1 MDVADIHKNVKILE
15 DGIPYTVDDLEF
27 TKPGKGRAIYRVKL
41 RNLIDGGVIDKT
53 YHSGEKVDEAQ
64 TTYQQEQY
72 LYKDGDHY
80 VFMNTENFEQIFVTE
95 AQIGDKKN
103 FLKEGILVDML
114 MFGERPI
121 DITLPNFIE
130 FKVLESEVAIKAQT
144 ISPQLK
150 AATIETGA
158 VIGVPSFINVGDIIK
173 VDTRNGTYVERI
185 NKK

>member
-41 RNLIDGGVIDKT
+41 RNLIDGSIIDKT
-53 YHSGEKVDEAQ
+53 YHSGEKVDEAR

-80 VFMNTENFEQIFVTE
+80 IFMNTENYEQIFVTE
-95 AQIGDKKN
+95 AQIGNKKD

-130 FKVLESEVAIKAQT
+130 FQVLESEVAIKAQT

-158 VIGVPSFINVGDIIK
+158 IIGVPTFINIGDIIK
-173 VDTRNGTYVERI
+173 VDTRSGTYVERI

>member
-1 MDVADIHKNVKILE
+1 MDVAEIHKNTKLLV
-15 DGIPYTVDDLEF
+15 DGIPCCVDDVDF

-41 RNLIDGGVIDKT
+41 RNLLDGTTTEKT
-53 YHSGEKVDEAQ
+53 FHSGEKADEAQ

-80 VFMNTENFEQIFVTE
+80 IFMNTETFEQLFVSE
-95 AQIGDKKN
+95 SQIGDKKD

-130 FKVLESEVAIKAQT
+130 FEVLESEVAIKAQT

-158 VIGVPSFINVGDIIK
+158 VIGVPTFINVGDIIK
-173 VDTRNGTYVERI
+173 VDTRTGTYVERI

>member
-1 MDVADIHKNVKILE
+1 MDVGDIHKNVKILE
-15 DGIPYTVDDLEF
+15 GGIPYTVDDLEF

-41 RNLIDGGVIDKT
+41 RNLIDGSIIDKT
-53 YHSGEKVDEAQ
+53 YHSGEKVDEAH

-80 VFMNTENFEQIFVTE
+80 IFMNTENYEQIFVTE
-95 AQIGDKKN
+95 AQISNKKDY
-103 FLKEGILVDML
+103 LKEGILVDML

-130 FKVLESEVAIKAQT
+130 FKVLESDIAIKAQT

-150 AATIETGA
+150 SATIETGA
-158 VIGVPSFINVGDIIK
+158 VIGVPSFINVGDLIK
-173 VDTRNGTYVERI
+173 VDTRSGTYVERI

>member
-1 MDVADIHKNVKILE
+1 MDVADIHKNAKILE

-27 TKPGKGRAIYRVKL
+27 TKPGKGRAIYRVRL
-41 RNLIDGGVIDKT
+41 RNLIDGSIVDKT

-64 TTYQQEQY
+64 TTYQQEQF
-72 LYKDGDHY
+72 LYQDGDHY

-103 FLKEGILVDML
+103 FLKEGTLVDML

-130 FKVLESEVAIKAQT
+130 FKVLESEIAIKAQT

-158 VIGVPSFINVGDIIK
+158 VIGVPTFINEGDIIK
-173 VDTRNGTYVERI
+173 VDTRSGTYVERI

>member
-1 MDVADIHKNVKILE
+1 MDVADIHKNTKLLI
-15 DGIPYTVDDLEF
+15 DGTPYCVDEVDF
-27 TKPGKGRAIYRVKL
+27 TKPGKGRAIYRLKL
-41 RNLIDGGVIDKT
+41 RNLLDSSVVEKT
-53 YHSGEKVDEAQ
+53 LHSGEKADEAQ

-72 LYKDGDHY
+72 LYQDGDHY
-80 VFMNTENFEQIFVTE
+80 IFMNTETFEQMFVTDS
-95 AQIGDKKN
+95 QIGSKKD

-114 MFGERPI
+114 MFGEKPI

-130 FKVLESEVAIKAQT
+130 FEVLESDVAIKAQT

-158 VIGVPSFINVGDIIK
+158 VIGVPTFINVGDIIK
-173 VDTRNGTYVERI
+173 VDTRSGTYVERI

>member
-1 MDVADIHKNVKILE
+1 MDVADIHKNVKLLI
-15 DGIPYTVDDLEF
+15 DGVPYSVDDLEF
-27 TKPGKGRAIYRVKL
+27 TKPGKGRAIYRLKL
-41 RNLIDGGVIDKT
+41 RNLLDGSLTEKT
-53 YHSGEKVDEAQ
+53 YHSGEKADEAH

-80 VFMNTENFEQIFVTE
+80 IFMNTETFEQLFVTE
-95 AQIGDKKN
+95 TQIGNKKD

-114 MFGERPI
+114 MFGDRPI
-121 DITLPNFIE
+121 DISLPNFIE
-130 FKVLESEVAIKAQT
+130 FKVLESEVSIKAQT

-158 VIGVPSFINVGDIIK
+158 VIGVPSFINEGDIIK
-173 VDTRNGTYVERI
+173 VDTRTGTYVERI

>member
-1 MDVADIHKNVKILE
+1 MDVADIHKNIKLLV
-15 DGIPYTVDDLEF
+15 DGIPCCVDEVDF

-41 RNLIDGGVIDKT
+41 RNLLDGTITEKT
-53 YHSGEKVDEAQ
+53 FHSGEKADEAQ

-80 VFMNTENFEQIFVTE
+80 IFMNTETFEQLFVSE
-95 AQIGDKKN
+95 SQIGDKKD

-114 MFGERPI
+114 MFGDRPI

-130 FKVLESEVAIKAQT
+130 FEVLESDIAIKAQT

-158 VIGVPSFINVGDIIK
+158 VIGVPTFINVGDIIK
-173 VDTRNGTYVERI
+173 VDTRTGIYVERI

>member
-15 DGIPYTVDDLEF
+15 GGIPYTVDDLEF
-27 TKPGKGRAIYRVKL
+27 TKPGKGRAIYRVRL
-41 RNLIDGGVIDKT
+41 RNLIDGSIIDKT

-72 LYKDGDHY
+72 LYQDGDHY

-130 FKVLESEVAIKAQT
+130 FKILESDIAIKAQT

-150 AATIETGA
+150 SATIETGA

-173 VDTRNGTYVERI
+173 VDTRSGTYVERI

>member
-1 MDVADIHKNVKILE
+1 MDIADIHKNVKLLV
-15 DGIPYTVDDLEF
+15 DGIPYNVDDLEF
-27 TKPGKGRAIYRVKL
+27 TKPGKGRAIYRLKL
-41 RNLIDGGVIDKT
+41 RNLIDGNINDRT
-53 YHSGEKVDEAQ
+53 FHSGEKVDEAQ

-72 LYKDGDHY
+72 LYRENDHY
-80 VFMNTENFEQIFVTE
+80 IFMNTETFEQLFVTE
-95 AQIGDKKN
+95 AQIGSKKD

-114 MFGERPI
+114 MFGDRPI

-130 FKVLESEVAIKAQT
+130 FKVLESEISIKSQT

-158 VIGVPSFINVGDIIK
+158 VIGVPSFIKEGDLIK
-173 VDTRNGTYVERI
+173 VDTRSGTYIERI